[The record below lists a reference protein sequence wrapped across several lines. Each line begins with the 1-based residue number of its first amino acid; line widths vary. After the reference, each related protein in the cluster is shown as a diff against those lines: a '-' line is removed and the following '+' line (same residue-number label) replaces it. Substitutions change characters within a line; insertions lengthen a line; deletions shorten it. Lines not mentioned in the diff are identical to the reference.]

1 MSMKINT
8 KFIGLS
14 IVTSMLVIAALF
26 AASTA
31 RQASAALGGFITGDG
46 KGTLGCP
53 DDTTQPAT
61 INFSATDNGK
71 SVSGTFSIALSDG
84 SATGTGDIAKGQ
96 VAKNH
101 YVLAG
106 NWNRGGLCGLT
117 DSHSFSVSGAPRPS
131 VLMQFLDICS
141 ECKHDFS
148 GAVIITPTK

>member
-1 MSMKINT
+1 MAMITST
-8 KFIGLS
+8 KYVGLT
-14 IVTSMLVIAALF
+14 IVTSMFVIAALL
-26 AASTA
+26 ADSTT

-84 SATGTGDIAKGQ
+84 SATGTGDITKGQ

-106 NWNRGGLCGLT
+106 NWNRGGLCDLT
-117 DSHSFSVSGAPRPS
+117 NSHSLSVSGVS
-131 VLMQFLDICS
+131 GKGVLIQFFDICKN
-141 ECKHDFS
+141 CKHDFS
-148 GAVIITPTK
+148 GRVIIIPTK